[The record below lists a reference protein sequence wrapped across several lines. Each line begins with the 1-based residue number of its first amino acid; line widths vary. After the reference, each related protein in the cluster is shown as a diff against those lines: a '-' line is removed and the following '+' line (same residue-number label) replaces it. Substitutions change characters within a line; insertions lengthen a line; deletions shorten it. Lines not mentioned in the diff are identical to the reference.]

1 MPGTFLSELGVAH
14 PIILAPMAGA
24 GGTPELVAAVSN
36 AGGLGSWGGGYA
48 TPQQIL
54 DAAGQIRALTS
65 KPFALNLFAGGYDAQ
80 PPVDSAPMLALV
92 ARVHD
97 KLGLAP
103 PVLPP
108 VPQSPFAEQVEAVIE
123 ARPAL
128 FSFTFGIPSADV
140 LARLRKAGIR
150 TAGTATTV
158 EEGKR
163 LATAGVDFIVAQGEE
178 AGAHRG
184 SFLAS
189 FEQSMVP
196 MRELTHG
203 LLRDVAVPVIASGGI
218 MDGREIAEM
227 LDAGAVAA
235 QLGTAFLI
243 CDESGAP
250 SAYKQA
256 LLAAKDDTT
265 VITRVYS
272 GRPARGLRNTF
283 IDMAD
288 GVPIL
293 PFRQQNDLTRPMRN
307 ESGKQGKP
315 DYISLWAGRNVTR
328 VRAMPA
334 GRLIET
340 LVAEIGRR

>member
-1 MPGTFLSELGVAH
+1 MPGIFFSDLGVAH

-54 DAAGQIRALTS
+54 DAARQIRALTS
-65 KPFALNLFAGGYDAQ
+65 KPFALNLFAGGYDPQ
-80 PPVDSAPMLALV
+80 PPVDGAPMLALV

-103 PVLPP
+103 PILPP
-108 VPQSPFAEQVEAVIE
+108 VPQSPFDGQVEAVIE
-123 ARPAL
+123 AQPAL

-140 LARLRKAGIR
+140 LARLRQAGIR
-150 TAGTATTV
+150 TAGTATKV
-158 EEGKR
+158 EEGK
-163 LATAGVDFIVAQGEE
+163 E

-184 SFLAS
+184 SFLAT

-196 MRELTHG
+196 MRELTRG
-203 LLRDVAVPVIASGGI
+203 LLRDVSVPVIASGGI
-218 MDGREIAEM
+218 MDGRDIAEM
-227 LDAGAVAA
+227 LDAGAAAA
-235 QLGTAFLI
+235 QLGTAFLV

-250 SAYKQA
+250 NAYKQA
-256 LLAAKDDTT
+256 LLAAKADTT
-265 VITRVYS
+265 VITRAYS

-283 IDMAD
+283 IDMAE
-288 GVPIL
+288 GVPNL

-315 DYISLWAGRNVTR
+315 DYISLWAGRNVAR

-334 GRLIET
+334 GRLMET

>member
-1 MPGTFLSELGVAH
+1 MPGNLLSDLGLVH

-24 GGTPELVAAVSN
+24 GGTPELLAAVSN
-36 AGGLGSWGGGYA
+36 AGGLGSWGGAYA

-54 DAAGQIRALTS
+54 DTAKQIRGLTS
-65 KPFALNLFAGGYDAQ
+65 KPFALNLFAGGYEPQ
-80 PPVDSAPMLALV
+80 RHVDGAPMLALV
-92 ARVHD
+92 ARVHE

-108 VPQSPFAEQVEAVIE
+108 NPASPFEDQAAAVIE
-123 ARPAL
+123 ARPAV
-128 FSFTFGIPSADV
+128 FSFTFGMPSAGV
-140 LARLRKAGIR
+140 LERARKAGIL
-150 TAGTATTV
+150 TIGTATTV
-158 EEGKR
+158 EEGKA
-163 LATAGVDFIVAQGEE
+163 LAAAGVDAIVAQGEE

-184 SFLAS
+184 SFLKP

-196 MRELTHG
+196 MRELTRG
-203 LLRDVAVPVIASGGI
+203 LLREVAIPVIASGGI
-218 MDGREIAEM
+218 MNGREIAEM

-235 QLGTAFLI
+235 QLGTAFLV

-250 SAYKQA
+250 DAYKKA
-256 LLAAKDDTT
+256 LLAAKEDTT

-283 IDMAD
+283 IDMAE
-288 GVPIL
+288 GVPVL

-307 ESGKQGKP
+307 ESGKQGLP
-315 DYISLWAGRNVTR
+315 DYVSLWAGRNVAR
-328 VRAMPA
+328 VRAMPGA
-334 GRLIET
+334 RLMET